1 MNFSFRKKTKFR
13 NRGAFKCKVVFANMG
28 SATLAS
34 NLKPNGVNFVTEE
47 LAKILSP
54 LIY

>member
-1 MNFSFRKKTKFR
+1 MNFGFRKKTKFR
-13 NRGAFKCKVVFANMG
+13 KRGAFKCKVGFVNIG

-47 LAKILSP
+47 LVKILSH
-54 LIY
+54 